1 MSPRPRTAYR
11 YPRVVGRSTAL
22 ARPSRRIS
30 TPAPRLV
37 KRVRTSVIAQAI
49 RKRFKD
55 DEIEDIVFV
64 ITYEAET
71 PAWPD

>member
-1 MSPRPRTAYR
+1 MTTDKSVISTRRANA
-11 YPRVVGRSTAL
+11 TAL
-22 ARPSRRIS
+22 AG
-30 TPAPRLV
+30 
-37 KRVRTSVIAQAI
+37 VIGLPVDGEWTLSLNYGVPVDDQAI

-71 PAWPD
+71 PAWPE